1 VTVEATA
8 LGSAHAVR
16 GVDWRIAEEDFW
28 VTGGLAGSGK
38 TALLETAAGLRPPT
52 AGEVLL
58 FGDRADRF
66 ADAQGRATRRRI
78 GFVYAGGGRLL
89 GHLTLAQNVAL
100 PLCYHRNCPGEAVAA
115 EVTDWLSRFEL
126 LELAERLPGQVNP
139 AGRQRAAL
147 VRALVLEPEVMFLD
161 DPLGEMGARQARW
174 WLRWLGGGREARPGL
189 IWPRTWVVATDHL
202 RPWLAVGRQFA
213 LLQDGTW
220 RVLGGREHLAEA
232 REPLVRELLAEGQ
245 ASG

>member
-1 VTVEATA
+1 
-8 LGSAHAVR
+8 
-16 GVDWRIAEEDFW
+16 
-28 VTGGLAGSGK
+28 
-38 TALLETAAGLRPPT
+38 
-52 AGEVLL
+52 
-58 FGDRADRF
+58 
-66 ADAQGRATRRRI
+66 
-78 GFVYAGGGRLL
+78 
-89 GHLTLAQNVAL
+89 
-100 PLCYHRNCPGEAVAA
+100 
-115 EVTDWLSRFEL
+115 
-126 LELAERLPGQVNP
+126 
-139 AGRQRAAL
+139 
-147 VRALVLEPEVMFLD
+147 VLEPEVMFLD